1 MPLLIFSLGFMQPTT
16 KVIGHLISATD
27 IVFLPLAACWGLAIL
42 TGQIR
47 LRWHPAWGLLL
58 FYFAAQAV
66 SIPGAEDP
74 RAGLMKLV
82 TQVYLLSL
90 PVVLFTLIEDA
101 ADLKRAFR
109 AWLAATA
116 AIGIIAVASLAL
128 FVADPASPLLSHVN
142 YRFGTLPPGD
152 YPRLRLSF
160 TNANMLCNYLSVS
173 LMVLLASWR
182 LRWVS
187 RAAFACLLGA
197 VAVSGAFTVSPGLG
211 GIALVAGLWLWL
223 VLRGERPALA
233 RLALA
238 GGSTAAILFVLAMSV
253 TPILH
258 PTAPF
263 LIRVPGL
270 DLVLAPSGRL
280 MIWIEA
286 VKNFL
291 ADPLLGRGLDAESV
305 RVRFIDPGG
314 APQLLTDAHNTYLNL
329 AAQCGIAALAAAVLI
344 TWYVLRGTAAARRAR
359 GLEAAALALG
369 LGFLGG
375 FAYQGLGGS
384 FEDSRHLWVAFG
396 LFLAARRLSA
406 PGSAGRAA
414 SCPPPSPT
422 ATSSPSTRSP
432 PTTSA

>member
-1 MPLLIFSLGFMQPTT
+1 MVEQAGAWRKWAKRLVPLLVFSLGFMQPTT
-16 KVIGHLISATD
+16 KVIGQLISATD
-27 IVFLPLAACWGLAIL
+27 VVFIPLAACWGMAVL

-47 LRWHPAWGLLL
+47 PRWHPAWGLLL
-58 FYFAAQAV
+58 FHFTAQAI

-90 PVVLFTLIEDA
+90 PVVLFTLIDDA

-116 AIGIIAVASLAL
+116 IIGVIAAASLAL
-128 FVADPASPLLSHVN
+128 FAADPNHPLLSHVN
-142 YRFGTLPPGD
+142 YRFGTLPPGE

-173 LMVLLASWR
+173 LMVLLAAWR
-182 LRWVS
+182 LGWVS
-187 RAAFACLLGA
+187 RSAFALLLAA
-197 VAVSGAFTVSPGLG
+197 VAVSAAFTVSPGLG
-211 GIALVAGLWLWL
+211 GIALVGGLWLWL
-223 VLRGERPALA
+223 VLRGERPALS
-233 RLALA
+233 RLALF
-238 GGSTAAILFVLAMSV
+238 GGCTAAILFVVAMSV

-263 LIRVPGL
+263 LIRVPGV

-280 MIWIEA
+280 MIWMEA

-305 RVRFIDPGG
+305 QVRFVDPGG
-314 APQLLTDAHNTYLNL
+314 APQMLTDAHNTYLNL
-329 AAQCGIAALAAAVLI
+329 ATQCGILALGAAILI
-344 TWYVLRGTAAARRAR
+344 TWYVLHGTVAARRAR

-384 FEDSRHLWVAFG
+384 FEDARHLWVAFG

-406 PGSAGRAA
+406 AEAAGRAA
-414 SCPPPSPT
+414 P
-422 ATSSPSTRSP
+422 
-432 PTTSA
+432 